1 MKLSLKAARANK
13 NMTQAQAAEKI
24 GVTKDTVRRWE
35 TGKTSPRV
43 NVVEK
48 ILSAYELSYDQVDW
62 RK

>member
-1 MKLSLKAARANK
+1 MKLSLKAARVNK
-13 NMTQAQAAEKI
+13 NMTQAQVAEKI

>member
-1 MKLSLKAARANK
+1 MKLSLKAARVNK